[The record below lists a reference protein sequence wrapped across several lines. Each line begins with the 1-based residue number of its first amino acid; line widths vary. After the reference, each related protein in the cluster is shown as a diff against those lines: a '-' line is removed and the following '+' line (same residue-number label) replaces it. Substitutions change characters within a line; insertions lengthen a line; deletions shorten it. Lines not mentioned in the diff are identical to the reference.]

1 MNKVNSGIIAIF
13 LAIAGCADNS
23 VPKSDD
29 ILAALNRG
37 DFAEAEIGVR
47 KALKADPAN
56 RQLIFLNGRVALEA
70 GNVEL
75 AKAEFKKVL
84 DDPALGASLAAQA
97 RELLA
102 KAYLMSDDGKRAL
115 ETLGSA
121 APTTALAWAV
131 KVGAHSLIG
140 DGAQATAALAQ
151 GLAAFPNSA
160 DLLMLD
166 GERAMANGDLARAQ
180 ALAARAIKQEPRNVP
195 ALLFAARSAMA
206 ARNFDEAVRQFDT
219 VLALRPKH
227 QTALLGKATIALDRG
242 DRKAAE
248 ALLDQAAQQLGG
260 SSMAI
265 NYLKA
270 QMTFDAGKVE
280 DANKMLQ
287 AMGDVSRFPP
297 AVMLTGLIAAARG
310 QHEQAIEALRG
321 FMDAGGEDGRVRL
334 ALASS
339 YRAVG
344 RRDEAWKVLQP
355 LADAANAA
363 PQTLAMAAAL
373 TGELKLP
380 QAAAYAARQAAAAK
394 GDPLGKELASA
405 DAAIR
410 AGDWRKADGIYAVV
424 LRAQPG
430 TANVVLLNNAANAR
444 LELGDKA
451 GAQALARRALAA
463 APNDPIVLDTLAWS
477 IFQASGTTPEAVGLM
492 RRAANAMPGNPEIRR
507 HALAIGNAMQAAK

>member
-1 MNKVNSGIIAIF
+1 MNRVNSGILAIF

-29 ILAALNRG
+29 IIAALNRG
-37 DFAEAEIGVR
+37 DVAEAEIGVR

-56 RQLIFLNGRVALEA
+56 RQLIFLNGRVALEN

-75 AKAEFKKVL
+75 AKAELKKVV
-84 DDPALGASLAAQA
+84 DDPALGPQA

-121 APTTALAWAV
+121 APASALAWAV
-131 KVGAHSLIG
+131 KIGAHALMG
-140 DGAQATAALAQ
+140 DGAQAAAALQQ

-160 DLLMLD
+160 DLLTLD
-166 GERAMANGDLARAQ
+166 GERAMANGDMAQAQ
-180 ALAARAIKQEPRNVP
+180 ALAARAIKQAPHNVP

-206 ARNFDEAVRQFDT
+206 VRNFDDALRQFDA

-242 DRKAAE
+242 DRKGAE
-248 ALLDQAAQQLGG
+248 ELLNQAAQQLGG
-260 SSMAI
+260 SSMAV
-265 NYLKA
+265 NYLRA
-270 QMTFDAGKVE
+270 QMTFDGGKVE
-280 DANKMLQ
+280 EANKLLL
-287 AMGDVSRFPP
+287 AMGDVNRFPP
-297 AVMLTGLIAAARG
+297 AVMLTGLIAASRG

-321 FMDAGGEDGRVRL
+321 FLDQGGEDGRARL
-334 ALASS
+334 ALAGS

-394 GDPLGKELASA
+394 GDPLGKELTAA

-410 AGDWRKADGIYAVV
+410 AGDWRKADGIYSAV

-430 TANVVLLNNAANAR
+430 TANVILLNNAANAR

-451 GAQALARRALAA
+451 GAQALARRAFAA

-477 IFQASGTTPEAVGLM
+477 IFQTSGATPEAVGLM
-492 RRAANAMPGNPEIRR
+492 RRAANAMPGNSEIRR
-507 HALAIGNAMQAAK
+507 HALAIGNAMQAVK